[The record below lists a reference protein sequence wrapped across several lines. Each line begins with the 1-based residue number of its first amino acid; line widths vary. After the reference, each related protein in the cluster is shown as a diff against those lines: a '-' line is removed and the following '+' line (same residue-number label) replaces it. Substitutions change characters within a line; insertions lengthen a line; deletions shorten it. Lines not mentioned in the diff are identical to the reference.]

1 MAGAWTGRRSRSHRP
16 PGVDRPTTSRGHE
29 RVAGPRG
36 RRLGLERG
44 MILSPRA
51 TGLASWLRHDRDP
64 GRGARPAASSPSP
77 VGGPAPSLVQRSPLV
92 SSCRPSPASTSHG
105 PGRGTTR
112 SRGPGR
118 HGGGREV
125 LAEEP
130 DGEDVLAA
138 HPSIRAVLETEA
150 EYVLGSGPA
159 RQGARPRADSRWVID
174 GWEREGRS
182 SLPGDSRGV
191 LEAGARVERREEA
204 RAAAGIPQTPRRTGT
219 GSGGRSRWPSSQASR
234 RCLRGW
240 ISSETT
246 PGRGR
251 PP

>member
-1 MAGAWTGRRSRSHRP
+1 MRETGAVPNAFVRERGSLSRPLGMGSKYRAARTRRGRGRAPRTPTTTARGSGRWRGRG
-16 PGVDRPTTSRGHE
+16 PGATLEHTVLPCEDRPMTSRGHE

-191 LEAGARVERREEA
+191 LEAWARN
-204 RAAAGIPQTPRRTGT
+204 
-219 GSGGRSRWPSSQASR
+219 
-234 RCLRGW
+234 
-240 ISSETT
+240 
-246 PGRGR
+246 
-251 PP
+251 